1 MAEDE
6 VVLLKDNLL
15 YSIYHN
21 LLINLSQ
28 FNFLCLLSFTV
39 A

>member
-21 LLINLSQ
+21 LSQ